1 MIRPRHFA
9 APYLQASGNAY
20 LGQLVKLASHV
31 FQWPMRRILA
41 ATCALTLSGLAVVA
55 ILPTAASASTSSVTI
70 RMGVNAASVT
80 GARNVAQAV
89 VTFRAGM
96 NVLLANYLRD
106 YGDRLS
112 DSELSTVK
120 GLIAQADSSLNGV
133 QNATARTATL
143 AAKGASKAQVLAAS
157 KAAEKAYTKSHDQA
171 LAALNQITP
180 LLQPKLGLF
189 EALGAK
195 RDADAELAK
204 FDVLGTKITAL
215 TKIINASR

>member
-1 MIRPRHFA
+1 
-9 APYLQASGNAY
+9 
-20 LGQLVKLASHV
+20 
-31 FQWPMRRILA
+31 MRRILA
-41 ATCALTLSGLAVVA
+41 ATCALTLSGVAVVA
-55 ILPTAASASTSSVTI
+55 ILPTSASASTSTVTI
-70 RMGVNAASVT
+70 MGVNAASVT

-96 NVLLANYLRD
+96 NAVLANYLKD

-112 DSELSTVK
+112 ESELSTAK

-133 QNATARTATL
+133 QSATARTATL

-157 KAAEKAYTKSHDQA
+157 KAAAKAYTKSHDQA

-180 LLQPKLGLF
+180 ILQPKLGLF

-204 FDVLGTKITAL
+204 FDVVGKKITAL
-215 TKIINASR
+215 TKTINASR

>member
-1 MIRPRHFA
+1 
-9 APYLQASGNAY
+9 
-20 LGQLVKLASHV
+20 
-31 FQWPMRRILA
+31 MRRILA
-41 ATCALTLSGLAVVA
+41 ATCALTLSGVAVVA
-55 ILPTAASASTSSVTI
+55 ILPTSASASTPTVTI
-70 RMGVNAASVT
+70 MGVNAASVT

-96 NVLLANYLRD
+96 NAVLANYLKD

-112 DSELSTVK
+112 ESELSTAK

-133 QNATARTATL
+133 QSATARTATL

-215 TKIINASR
+215 TKTINASR